1 MKESNI
7 YDIDG
12 ELIRR
17 GDQGAFTLEETEE
30 LVDKLTKKVQEN
42 PDNQVY
48 KVYLNNAQKW
58 LFKLYNEMKPED
70 VMKRMTFLQNSVD
83 EAKTAASEAEQKQL
97 EEINN
102 AIENLKKAY
111 DSESENTDVDTPEEP
126 GEQQLDRPVESP
138 VAIAPLTDVSSELN
152 MDEYV
157 QFSELPVSD
166 ETSKE
171 PIEEIKDGE

>member
-30 LVDKLTKKVQEN
+30 LVDKLTKKVKEN
-42 PDNQVY
+42 PDNEVY

-58 LFKLYNEMKPED
+58 LFKLYNNMSRED
-70 VMKRMTFLQNSVD
+70 LMKRMTFLQTSVD
-83 EAKTAASEAEQKQL
+83 DAKNAANEAEQAEL
-97 EEINN
+97 EEINK
-102 AIENLKKAY
+102 AIEELKNEYNNLP
-111 DSESENTDVDTPEEP
+111 ETPELATPE
-126 GEQQLDRPVESP
+126 GTGDEQLDRPVERP
-138 VAIAPLTDVSSELN
+138 MELN

-157 QFSELPVSD
+157 
-166 ETSKE
+166 E
-171 PIEEIKDGE
+171 PIEEVNDGE